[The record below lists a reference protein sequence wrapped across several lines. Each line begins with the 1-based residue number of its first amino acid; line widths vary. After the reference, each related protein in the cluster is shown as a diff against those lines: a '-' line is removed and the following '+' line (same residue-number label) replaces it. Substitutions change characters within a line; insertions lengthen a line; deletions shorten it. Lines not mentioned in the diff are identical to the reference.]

1 MNRVQI
7 VEVKIWNLGFRTSSL
22 YTARTLGH
30 PGPRMGSTSF
40 DPAGLAAS
48 LSKGRR
54 VVAAGLRGSAPAFA
68 VAALAQHHRG
78 ALLWVAPD
86 EETATHVHREL
97 TTFVGKRSGRRVLL
111 YPGSDVEPY
120 SGLSPHAEVSRRRI
134 EILARLQDGHPDLVV
149 ASVAALFKRVLPRE
163 RLGNAQELLA
173 VGEEI
178 DRDALLG
185 SLIEWGYFSTDLTE
199 DPGCFSVR
207 GHVMD
212 IYPPGF
218 DGPLRVEFWG
228 DEIESIR
235 MFDPVS
241 QRSLLT
247 VEEVVVL
254 PVREE
259 LLTDAARARFGGLL
273 KDLSDDRAVPP
284 RARHRLEDEL
294 ERGRYFAGIEEY
306 LPFFY
311 GTLDSFFD
319 YLGDQAL
326 LVVGDAEAV
335 ESAAADEPMRLR
347 KAFDTG
353 EAPAALV
360 PEPEELYL
368 TVEQF
373 RVGLTGRGHLVLP
386 ALDSMAEGDA
396 VVKLPTQDHAS
407 LRSEILAAREKSEGM
422 LAPLLARVERW
433 LSDDLDVIVAC
444 TSHVQ
449 AERVTEMLDEREVLC
464 AVVDTP
470 VTAAELLR
478 RDSPLRLGSKGA
490 VAAVPAALDR
500 GFVFPG
506 TSLAVV
512 SQAEVFGSR
521 RKRRHVR
528 RDRLGHALTSFSELK
543 EGDFVVHGHHGIAR
557 YLGMHKLETPKSV
570 AEKRQDFL
578 QRMRDPRYRVGDAD
592 VAAIESRGSRND
604 YLLLEYRGGDRLY
617 VPMHKL
623 DLLHRYA
630 AVEGVT
636 PPLDRLGGQTWAK
649 RRKKVE
655 EAVQKLAAALLDL
668 YAARQTAESLPFDP
682 PDSLYREFAASF
694 PFEETPDQ
702 LEAIQAISE
711 DLQTTQPMDRLVCG
725 DVGFG
730 KTEVALRAIFQ
741 VVASGFQAAVLVPT
755 TILAL
760 QHYLTFADRLAP
772 FPVRVEMISRF
783 RTAKQRRVTLKR
795 LAAGEIDVIVG
806 THALLSKDV
815 QFPQLGLLV
824 IDEEHRFGVK
834 QKEKIQQMRKGV
846 DVLTMTATPIPRT
859 LNMALSG
866 VRSFS
871 LIDTPPEGRQEV
883 RTHIVRFSAQR
894 IKEAVEMELRRGGQV
909 FFVHNRVKS
918 IGAMER
924 FLRKLLP
931 GVTIGVG
938 HGQMPKA
945 DLEKVMVDFVRRKYQ
960 LLLCTTII
968 ESGIDIPTCNTILIH
983 RADRMGL
990 AQLYQLRGRVGRARN
1005 RGYAWLLVP
1014 PGRALAGDAVHR
1026 LKALQDNTSL
1036 GSGFKIASR
1045 DLEIRGAGNMLGKE
1059 QSGSVNAVG
1068 LHTYLELL
1076 EQAVRT
1082 LRGESGGA
1090 PQPEIEIRTDA
1101 YIPADYITDQ
1111 RDRLLYYKR
1120 LSGALSD
1127 DEATGIVEEL
1137 EDMFGRVPDPV
1148 GKLVELIRLKVLAR
1162 KLWVTRI
1169 DPTRGGVKIAFDAR
1183 TPVDPV
1189 KLASLVQR
1197 AGQRMSLN
1205 ADGVL
1210 TLKMSQEQR
1219 REPLDLLQRLLR
1231 RLA

>member
-1 MNRVQI
+1 M
-7 VEVKIWNLGFRTSSL
+7 SAS
-22 YTARTLGH
+22 
-30 PGPRMGSTSF
+30 SF
-40 DPAGLAAS
+40 DPAGLARS
-48 LSKGRR
+48 LARGRR
-54 VVAAGLRGSAPAFA
+54 VVAAGLRGAAPAFA
-68 VAALAQHHRG
+68 VAALARHHRG
-78 ALLWVAPD
+78 ALLGVARD
-86 EETATHVHREL
+86 EATATHVHREL
-97 TTFVGKRSGRRVLL
+97 TTFLGKRTDRRVLL
-111 YPGSDVEPY
+111 YPASDVEPY

-149 ASVAALFKRVLPRE
+149 ASVAALFKRVLPRQ

-178 DRDALLG
+178 DREALLQ
-185 SLIEWGYFSTDLTE
+185 SLVEWGYFSTDLTE

-212 IYPPGF
+212 LYPPGF

-247 VEEVVVL
+247 VDEVVLL

-259 LLTDAARARFGGLL
+259 LLTDEARLRFGGQL
-273 KDLSDDRAVPP
+273 KDLSDDRAVSP

-306 LPFFY
+306 LPLFY
-311 GTLDSFFD
+311 GGLDSFFD

-335 ESAAADEPMRLR
+335 DAAVAGEPARLR
-347 KAFDTG
+347 KAFEGG
-353 EAPAALV
+353 EAPEALV
-360 PEPEELYL
+360 PDPDALYL
-368 TVEQF
+368 DADTF
-373 RVGLTGRGHLVLP
+373 RAGLTGRGHLVLP
-386 ALDSMAEGDA
+386 ALDAMTEGDE
-396 VVKLPTQDHAS
+396 VVQLPTQDNAS
-407 LRSEILAAREKSEGM
+407 LRAEILAARERSEGM
-422 LAPLLARVERW
+422 LAPLIQRLLKWRA
-433 LSDDLDVIVAC
+433 DGLDVIVAC
-444 TSHVQ
+444 TSRVQ
-449 AERVTEMLDEREVLC
+449 AERVTEMLDEREVVC
-464 AVVDTP
+464 AVVDEP
-470 VTAAELLR
+470 VTASALLKKE
-478 RDSPLRLGSKGA
+478 SPLRLGAREA
-490 VAAVPAALDR
+490 VAAVPAPLDR
-500 GFVFPG
+500 GFVFAG
-506 TSLAVV
+506 ANLAVV
-512 SQAEVFGSR
+512 SQAEVFGRR
-521 RKRRHVR
+521 RKRRQVR

-543 EGDFVVHGHHGIAR
+543 EGDYVVHGHHGIAR
-557 YLGMHKLETPKSV
+557 YLGMHKLETPKSM
-570 AEKRQDFL
+570 AQKRQDFL
-578 QRMRDPRYRVGDAD
+578 QRMRDPRYRPGDTD
-592 VAAIESRGSRND
+592 VAQVAARGSRND

-630 AVEGVT
+630 AIEGAT
-636 PPLDRLGGQTWAK
+636 PPLDRLGGQTWSR

-655 EAVQKLAAALLDL
+655 EAVQKLAVALLEL

-702 LEAIQAISE
+702 LEAIRSISE
-711 DLQTTQPMDRLVCG
+711 ELQTTQPMDRLVCG

-760 QHYLTFADRLAP
+760 QHYLTFAERLGS

-783 RTAKQRRVTLKR
+783 RTAKQRRATLKR
-795 LAAGEIDVIVG
+795 LAAGEVDIIVG
-806 THALLSKDV
+806 THALLAKDV
-815 QFPQLGLLV
+815 QFAQLGLLV

-834 QKEKIQQMRKGV
+834 QKEKIQQLRKGV

-883 RTHIVRFSAQR
+883 RTHVVKFSAQR

-924 FLRKLLP
+924 FLCKLLP

-945 DLEKVMVDFVRRKYQ
+945 ELEKVMVDFVRRKYQ

-1005 RGYAWLLVP
+1005 RGYAWLIVP
-1014 PGRALAGDAVHR
+1014 PGRALAGDALHR

-1045 DLEIRGAGNMLGKE
+1045 DLEIRGAGNLLGKE

-1076 EQAVRT
+1076 EQAVSAA
-1082 LRGESGGA
+1082 RGESSGA

-1101 YIPADYITDQ
+1101 YIPGDYITDQ

-1120 LSGALSD
+1120 LSGALSEE
-1127 DEATGIVEEL
+1127 EATSIVEEL
-1137 EDMFGRVPDPV
+1137 EDMFGRVPEPV
-1148 GKLVELIRLKVLAR
+1148 SKLSELIRLKVAAR

-1169 DPTRGGVKIAFDAR
+1169 DPVPSGARITFDSR
-1183 TPVDPV
+1183 TPMDPV

-1197 AGQRMSLN
+1197 AGDRMSLN
-1205 ADGVL
+1205 SDGVL
-1210 TLKMSQEQR
+1210 TFRMSREQR
-1219 REPLDLLQRLLR
+1219 RDPLDLLTRLLR